1 MSTVTSTIDIGS
13 RPIHV
18 IGCGGAGMA
27 PITAVL
33 AHLGVPV
40 SGSDQR
46 PSETLQRLAELGV
59 AVTVGAD
66 YGAVPADAAL
76 VRSTAIPDSHP
87 EVSAALGAGRPVHR
101 RAEVLAAITSAFRT
115 VSVAGTHG
123 KTTTASMTAAVLM
136 AAGVPVTTIIGGRIL
151 GVDHIVPGALLG
163 DPGGVLVV
171 EADESDGTFVEL
183 DTDIAVVTNLEPDH
197 LEFYGGE
204 DGLREAFAAFVSAP
218 ELLAVVACTDDRG
231 VRDLL
236 GGRAERSCDVVTY
249 GETES
254 ADLRLVYAPARS
266 QVHHRGTLHDLRVG
280 PPGRHN
286 ALNMTAALGVL
297 VALGHPVG
305 EGLDGAAAFAG
316 VGRRFEV
323 RGSAAGVTVIDDYA
337 HLAGEIRAAISAAR
351 DRGDGRVVAVFQ
363 PHRYS
368 RTAALWPTFA
378 GALQLADAVVVTD
391 IYASGEQP
399 RTGVSSGAIVDDLRR
414 IAPKIPVRRVGE
426 PAEVAAAVAPLL
438 TPGDTCL
445 LLSAGDLPGIAEA
458 VLAEIARVLDREA
471 IDAR

>member
-1 MSTVTSTIDIGS
+1 MSTVPSTIDLGS

-27 PITAVL
+27 PIAAVL

-66 YGAVPADAAL
+66 YRAVPADAAL

-101 RAEVLAAITSAFRT
+101 RAEALAAITRAFRT

-123 KTTTASMTAAVLM
+123 KTTTASMTAAVLV
-136 AAGVPVTTIIGGRIL
+136 AAGVPVTTVIGGRIL
-151 GVDHIVPGALLG
+151 GVEHIVPGALLG
-163 DPGGVLVV
+163 DPDGVLVV

-183 DTDIAVVTNLEPDH
+183 DTDIGVVTNIEPDH
-197 LEFYGGE
+197 LDFYGGE
-204 DGLREAFAAFVSAP
+204 DGLREAFATFVSAP
-218 ELLAVVACTDDRG
+218 ELEAVVACIDDRG
-231 VRDLL
+231 VRELL
-236 GGRAERSCDVVTY
+236 AGPAQRSCDVVTY
-249 GETES
+249 GEMES
-254 ADLRLVYAPARS
+254 ADLRLAYAPAQSRL
-266 QVHHRGTLHDLRVG
+266 QHRGAHHDLRIG

-286 ALNMTAALGVL
+286 ALNMTAAFGVL
-297 VALGHPVG
+297 VALGYSV
-305 EGLDGAAAFAG
+305 EDGLAGAADFAG
-316 VGRRFEV
+316 VGRRFED

-351 DRGDGRVVAVFQ
+351 DRSEGRVVVVFQ

-368 RTAALWPTFA
+368 RTATLWPTFA

-399 RTGVSSGAIVDDLRR
+399 RMDVSSDAIVDDLRR
-414 IAPKIPVRRVGE
+414 RAPKVPVRRVGE
-426 PAEVAAAVAPLL
+426 PAEVAAAVAPLVS
-438 TPGDTCL
+438 PGDTCL
-445 LLSAGDLPGIAEA
+445 LLSAGDLPGVADA